1 MTQHFGVV
9 GHPVSHS
16 LSPTMFGAAFWEYN
30 LDADYELFDVE
41 PAQLSEFLKR
51 VPSEPIAGLSVTIP
65 HKETIVPLLNAVDEK
80 AKIIGAVN
88 TVVNKD
94 GKLKGYNTDW
104 QGALKALEEVTDLSG
119 KTVVVLG
126 AGGAAAAIMYACRQ
140 AGATVIVLN
149 RTEEKAKE
157 LADRFGCGYGLLDE
171 ILQHP
176 ADVLVHTT
184 SVGMTPH
191 TDVSLVPRAYFKRGM
206 IVMDIVYNPLET
218 KLVKEARAVGCK
230 IIPGHKMLL
239 YQAEK
244 QFELW
249 FKKKPPVEKM
259 EKAVVAA
266 LQLRIKN

>member
-9 GHPVSHS
+9 GHPISHS
-16 LSPTMFGAAFWEYN
+16 LSPTMFAAAFWEYN
-30 LDADYELFDVE
+30 LDADCEKYDID
-41 PAQLSEFLKR
+41 PAKLGEFLER
-51 VPSEPIAGLSVTIP
+51 VRSEPIAGLSVTIP

-88 TVVNKD
+88 TVVNKE

-104 QGALKALEEVTDLSG
+104 QGALKAIEEVTDLSG

-126 AGGAAAAIMYACRQ
+126 AGGAAAAIVYACRR

-149 RTEEKAKE
+149 RTEDKAKE
-157 LADRFGCGYGLLDE
+157 LADRFGCGYGRLDE
-171 ILQHP
+171 ILQHKS
-176 ADVLVHTT
+176 DILVHTT
-184 SVGMTPH
+184 SVGMTPN
-191 TDVSLVPRAYFKRGM
+191 TGVSLVPPEYYRRGM
-206 IVMDIVYNPLET
+206 VVMDIVYIPLET

-230 IIPGHKMLL
+230 IIPGYKMLL

-259 EKAVVAA
+259 EKALLEA
-266 LQLRIKN
+266 LRENAS